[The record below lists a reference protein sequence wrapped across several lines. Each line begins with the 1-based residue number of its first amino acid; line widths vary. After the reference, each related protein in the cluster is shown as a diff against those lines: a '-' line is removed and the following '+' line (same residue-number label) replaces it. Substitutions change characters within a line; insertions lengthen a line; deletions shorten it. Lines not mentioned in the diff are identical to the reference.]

1 MLSRLCK
8 NQNAQRFHAPYI
20 SQETVTSAY
29 HFLGGGAAGEGFGGE
44 LILHGGQV
52 PVQQIQGGMHPSRI
66 AVIPCLFYRT
76 QLLSQLP
83 DDTQRQVLQ
92 QGVCVMGVCQY
103 YLSWCFCKCLAK
115 DSATQW
121 CSCIAVNEMHAS
133 PKGVVIGFKVGADA
147 RKC

>member
-1 MLSRLCK
+1 MFSSLCK
-8 NQNAQRFHAPYI
+8 NQKAQRFHVPA
-20 SQETVTSAY
+20 SVNETVSSAY
-29 HFLGGGAAGEGFGGE
+29 HFLGRGAAGEGFGGE

-66 AVIPCLFYRT
+66 AVIPRLFYRT

-103 YLSWCFCKCLAK
+103 YLSWCFCECLAT

-121 CSCIAVNEMHAS
+121 CSCIAVNEMHAT
-133 PKGVVIGFKVGADA
+133 PKGVVIGCIVGADA